1 MCRYYR
7 YSCMFSKRFRILQIH
22 LSACITKIKH
32 FAILVFTFLIS
43 SMSVL
48 TPPPT
53 RNCLLLC
60 LFLFLL
66 LLYKN
71 QHSCGNESAINSAF
85 CNTQY
90 PIWSSLAT
98 LYSEYQRKCWKIA
111 LFSFDQFLNSAK
123 WNKVI
128 TQSDH
133 RINCYMQEVG
143 NWTCSVC
150 YGRQERICEMA
161 VGEKVLEGVIRST
174 WANYANAVVALLSH
188 VIILYIA
195 PLYVNNI

>member
-71 QHSCGNESAINSAF
+71 QHSCGDESAINSAVWR
-85 CNTQY
+85 NTQY
-90 PIWSSLAT
+90 DHHLQLFILSIRENVEKLPYFHSINFWILQNGTKWSL
-98 LYSEYQRKCWKIA
+98 
-111 LFSFDQFLNSAK
+111 
-123 WNKVI
+123 KVI
-128 TQSDH
+128 IGSIVIC
-133 RINCYMQEVG
+133 RKLEI
-143 NWTCSVC
+143 
-150 YGRQERICEMA
+150 GRVRFAMEDKRE
-161 VGEKVLEGVIRST
+161 
-174 WANYANAVVALLSH
+174 YARWQ
-188 VIILYIA
+188 
-195 PLYVNNI
+195 